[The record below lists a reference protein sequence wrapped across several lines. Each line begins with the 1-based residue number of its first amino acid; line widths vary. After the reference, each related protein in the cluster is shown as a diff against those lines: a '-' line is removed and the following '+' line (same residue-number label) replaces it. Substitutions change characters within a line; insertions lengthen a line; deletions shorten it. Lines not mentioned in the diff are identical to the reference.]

1 LEFLKLFHGDLPYLW
16 VYNFRPGQF
25 LGDFKNRKSLNLN
38 FIFTRRILM
47 LKGYFLRP
55 ALTVWIVSLFSVSLV
70 LTACGGA
77 AESTSEAPVTPV
89 VTEETI
95 AQATEEQ
102 KAPATEKIATEEVAT
117 EETEATEVA
126 TEETEATKEN
136 VSTPEQDL
144 PTAAS
149 TEAGCQAI
157 EVPANDLI
165 AAVSD
170 TDWAKGPANALV
182 TLIEYGDFQ

>member
-1 LEFLKLFHGDLPYLW
+1 MSLDFRPTFGNSGNLQFLKLFPGDLPYLW

-25 LGDFKNRKSLNLN
+25 LGDFKNWKSLNLN
-38 FIFTRRILM
+38 FIFMRRIFM
-47 LKGYFLRP
+47 LKRYSLRP
-55 ALTVWIVSLFSVSLV
+55 TLAVWIASLFLVSLA

-95 AQATEEQ
+95 
-102 KAPATEKIATEEVAT
+102 
-117 EETEATEVA
+117 
-126 TEETEATKEN
+126 
-136 VSTPEQDL
+136 
-144 PTAAS
+144 
-149 TEAGCQAI
+149 EAGCQATEI
-157 EVPANDLI
+157 PANDLI

-170 TDWAKGPANALV
+170 TDWAKGPANAPV

>member
-1 LEFLKLFHGDLPYLW
+1 
-16 VYNFRPGQF
+16 
-25 LGDFKNRKSLNLN
+25 
-38 FIFTRRILM
+38 M
-47 LKGYFLRP
+47 LKRYFLRSTL
-55 ALTVWIVSLFSVSLV
+55 AVWIVSLFLVSLA
-70 LTACGGA
+70 LTACGSA
-77 AESTSEAPVTPV
+77 AEFTSEAPVTPV
-89 VTEETI
+89 ATEETI
-95 AQATEEQ
+95 AQTTEEQ
-102 KAPATEKIATEEVAT
+102 KAPATEKIATE
-117 EETEATEVA
+117 EVA

-165 AAVSD
+165 PAVSD
-170 TDWAKGPANALV
+170 TDWVKGPANAPV

>member
-1 LEFLKLFHGDLPYLW
+1 MCLDFRPTFGNSGNLQFLKLFHGDLPYLW

-25 LGDFKNRKSLNLN
+25 LGDFKNWKSLNLN
-38 FIFTRRILM
+38 FIFMRRIFM
-47 LKGYFLRP
+47 LKRYSLRP
-55 ALTVWIVSLFSVSLV
+55 TLAVWIASLFLVSLA

-95 AQATEEQ
+95 
-102 KAPATEKIATEEVAT
+102 
-117 EETEATEVA
+117 
-126 TEETEATKEN
+126 
-136 VSTPEQDL
+136 
-144 PTAAS
+144 
-149 TEAGCQAI
+149 EAGCQATEI
-157 EVPANDLI
+157 PANDLI

-170 TDWAKGPANALV
+170 TDWAKGPANAPV